1 MYSGDWL
8 FRLSQF
14 VRDTK
19 RPTSQRIPANVWG
32 LGVTSM
38 LTDISSEMVVS
49 ILPAYLVMTGGLAPV
64 ILGVATGLHEGGPM
78 LAAWIGGFIAD
89 RSGRR
94 KLTAVLGYGLSA
106 ICRLGWF
113 ALSTRA
119 IAPVAALIVGD
130 RVGKAIRTAP
140 RDAMISLSVAP
151 AQLATAFGV
160 HRALDAAGAA
170 LGPIIAFF
178 VLWQLPHRY
187 DVIFFISLV
196 VAALGVA
203 ALILLVDE
211 YPDRRAT
218 DPHQPRS
225 LWSATVAVF
234 RDASLRPVILLA
246 SAFGLVTISDAF
258 IYLLL
263 VQHAHAGAQWI
274 PLLYTGTA
282 LSFLV
287 LAVPVGYAADR
298 IGRRWVFILGHVLL
312 GLSYVAAFG
321 GLNLWPWNAILCVAL
336 LGGYYASSDG
346 VLAGLASGVLSTRA
360 RAMGLAWVATA
371 VSVARGCS
379 AIAFGFLWTRAGDRI
394 AVSTFA
400 IALIVVIGF
409 ALVTREVEGPAT
421 T

>member
-1 MYSGDWL
+1 MYSGDWVV
-8 FRLSQF
+8 RLSQF
-14 VRDTK
+14 VRDAK
-19 RPTSQRIPANVWG
+19 GPTAWRIPANVWG

-49 ILPAYLVMTGGLAPV
+49 VLPAYLVMTGGFAPLM
-64 ILGVATGLHEGGPM
+64 LGVATGLHEGGPM
-78 LAAWIGGFIAD
+78 FAAWIGGVIAD

-94 KLTAVLGYGLSA
+94 KLTAGCGYGLSA

-113 ALSTRA
+113 ALSGGS
-119 IAPVAALIVGD
+119 IAPVAALVVSD
-130 RVGKAIRTAP
+130 RIGKAIRTAP
-140 RDAMISLSVAP
+140 RDAMISLSVPP

-170 LGPIIAFF
+170 LGPVLAFV
-178 VLWQLPHRY
+178 VLWQLPRRY
-187 DVIFFISLV
+187 DVIFFTSFV
-196 VAALGVA
+196 VAGLGVA
-203 ALILLVDE
+203 ALMLLVDE
-211 YPDRRAT
+211 YPDRRAASKGLR
-218 DPHQPRS
+218 P
-225 LWSATVAVF
+225 LWPEALAVF
-234 RDASLRPVILLA
+234 SDASVRPVIVLA
-246 SAFGLVTISDAF
+246 TAFGLVTISDAF

-263 VQHAHAGAQWI
+263 VQRAHAGAQWI

-312 GLSYVAAFG
+312 VLAYAAAFG
-321 GLNLWPWNAILCVAL
+321 GFNAWPWNAVTCVAL

-346 VLAGLASGVLSTRA
+346 VLAGLASGFLSTRA

-371 VSVARGCS
+371 VSVARVCS
-379 AIAFGFLWTRAGDRI
+379 AVAFGFLWTRAGDRI
-394 AVSTFA
+394 AVWTFA
-400 IALIVVIGF
+400 IALVLVLGV
-409 ALVTREVEGPAT
+409 ALVARDIERPAT